1 MEYQIEDI
9 TPYEDESGSGIL
21 ACVYV
26 NYEDHCKGVK
36 VRVHLPLN
44 REKTLAEIEQQILE
58 EAKQQLKELVAT
70 F

>member
-9 TPYEDESGSGIL
+9 TPYDNDSGSGIL
-21 ACVYV
+21 ASVYI

-58 EAKQQLKELVAT
+58 VAKQQLKDLVAT